1 MSDQK
6 GWVSLHRKLLDNPIF
21 KNPKMLQT
29 FLYCLLKATHED
41 YQAIVGDTVVELK
54 PGQLVTGVN
63 KISEG
68 TGLTTQNVR
77 TALKNLKTLGIL
89 TIKPTTKF
97 SVISIACWDDYQS
110 SNKQITNKQQ
120 TTNKQL
126 TTYNNTNNT
135 NNNNNSNKRA
145 GFIKPTL
152 EEVTLQF
159 QSKGLNQQAADNEA
173 DTFINFY
180 EAKGWMIGKNK
191 MKSWKAAVAN
201 WMKRDNR
208 NGQDQRRNQPG
219 GARASSFERAKS
231 DHEAITQLIANG
243 EIQ

>member
-1 MSDQK
+1 
-6 GWVSLHRKLLDNPIF
+6 
-21 KNPKMLQT
+21 MLQT

-41 YQAIVGDTVVELK
+41 YQAIVGDTVVELE

-110 SNKQITNKQQ
+110 PNKQITNKQQ

-126 TTYNNTNNT
+126 TTYNNT

-208 NGQDQRRNQPG
+208 NGRDQNTNQSSTRKLSEVERVKRANEERGAELDEEIRREVG
-219 GARASSFERAKS
+219 W
-231 DHEAITQLIANG
+231 
-243 EIQ
+243 